1 MLLGQAFTALWVETT
16 IVKSENNT
24 AEEKAKKRVNAA
36 YYELGCSINALR
48 NKSGVGH
55 GKPFISSITDEEAKA
70 ATESMGIIAE
80 YLLAKLKGFNNNNN
94 NNNKLY

>member
-1 MLLGQAFTALWVETT
+1 MLLGQALAALGLETT
-16 IVKSENNT
+16 IAKSENDT
-24 AEEKAKKRVNAA
+24 PEEKAKKRVNTA

-70 ATESMGIIAE
+70 AIESMGIIAE
-80 YLLAKLKGFNNNNN
+80 YLLAKLKVFNNI
-94 NNNKLY
+94 NNKLY

>member
-1 MLLGQAFTALWVETT
+1 MLLGQVFTALGLETT
-16 IVKSENNT
+16 IVKSENDT
-24 AEEKAKKRVNAA
+24 PEEKAKKRENTA

-70 ATESMGIIAE
+70 AIESMGIIAE
-80 YLLAKLKGFNNNNN
+80 YLLSKLK
-94 NNNKLY
+94 LYKE